1 MKQFIKQF
9 CLRGLIGM
17 GFGPIVM
24 AIVYGILGACGVVE
38 TMSVTEMVRGV
49 ISISVL
55 AFTAAGMGA
64 IYSTERLS
72 LGFAV
77 LLHALVLYADYA
89 VVYLING
96 WLAKGFV
103 PFLIFTACFFAGFAI
118 IWLIVYLITKKK
130 TDQLNQKL
138 GQSEA

>member
-38 TMSVTEMVRGV
+38 TMSATEMVRGV

-96 WLAKGFV
+96 WLADGII
-103 PFLIFTACFFAGFAI
+103 PFLIFTACFFTGFALV
-118 IWLIVYLITKKK
+118 WLVVYLITKGK

-138 GQSEA
+138 GQSEL